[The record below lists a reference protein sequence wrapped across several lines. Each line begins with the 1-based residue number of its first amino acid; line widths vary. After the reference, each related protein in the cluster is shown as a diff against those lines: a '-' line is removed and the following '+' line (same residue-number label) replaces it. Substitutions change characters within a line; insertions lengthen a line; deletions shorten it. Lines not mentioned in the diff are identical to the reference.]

1 MSVSN
6 PYENRSEVVYH
17 MAFNNDNINLGS
29 ELYFGTGAGKKMI
42 GRLQS
47 ANFIKIMS
55 PFLPK
60 VSDKSDSLFQFLLN
74 KLNNNKNLKISFV
87 TRKGQEQINFMKS
100 LINAL
105 NGNDDRSENLKESRK
120 PKGFFQNFF
129 DRQKEKE
136 EPLPDFRSDRVRCF
150 FIEDYKIA
158 PGKKQFSLHAKLYI
172 IDQTDVYFGSYNF
185 TDEGVYTNIESSMH
199 TTDPIVIQR
208 TLNYYD
214 GIVDQCIPNS
224 F

>member
-1 MSVSN
+1 MSVTN
-6 PYENRSEVVYH
+6 PYESKSEAAYH
-17 MAFNNDNINLGS
+17 MAFNNDKINLGS
-29 ELYFGTGAGKKMI
+29 ELYFGTGAGKKMLA
-42 GRLQS
+42 RLQS
-47 ANFIKIMS
+47 ASFIKIIS

-60 VSDKSDSLFQFLLN
+60 VSDKSDSLFQFLLK
-74 KLNNNKNLKISFV
+74 KLEDNKNLKISFV
-87 TRKGQEQINFMKS
+87 TRKGKEQINFMKS

-105 NGNDDRSENLKESRK
+105 NGNDKIEIPQESRK

-150 FIEDYKIA
+150 FMDDYKIA
-158 PGKKQFSLHAKLYI
+158 PGKKPYSLHAKLYI
-172 IDQTDVYFGSYNF
+172 IDQSDVYFGSYNF
-185 TDEGVYTNIESSMH
+185 TDEGIYTNIESSMH